1 MDRYEEKD
9 SICICEKEDFL
20 AGLYEYKI
28 HLSAGV
34 SLNKRGKKNY
44 LFFLLK
50 HFAYIWSHMSI
61 QGEANEFLNLLFGEI
76 NEKRFAQVIKVK

>member
-20 AGLYEYKI
+20 AGLYEYNI

-34 SLNKRGKKNY
+34 SLNKRGKKKLFIFFIKALCLY
-44 LFFLLK
+44 LVSYVN
-50 HFAYIWSHMSI
+50 A
-61 QGEANEFLNLLFGEI
+61 
-76 NEKRFAQVIKVK
+76 R

>member
-9 SICICEKEDFL
+9 SICICEKEDLL

-34 SLNKRGKKNY
+34 SL
-44 LFFLLK
+44 
-50 HFAYIWSHMSI
+50 
-61 QGEANEFLNLLFGEI
+61 
-76 NEKRFAQVIKVK
+76 IK